1 MAIVSNTFLTY
12 SAKGIREDLS
22 NVITN
27 ISPEE
32 TPYMSNIGRENV
44 SNSLFEYQT
53 DTLAAAATN
62 AQLEGDDVAS
72 FDAVTATVR
81 LQNYAQISRKTI
93 ILSATEEVVNK
104 AGRRSELAYQI
115 AKRGAEMKRDQEFSM
130 LNGAIAVA
138 GDSTTARATASL
150 GAFVKTNTDKQ
161 TNGVD
166 PSYTTLP
173 NSARTDGNVRT
184 FTETILKNVIQKVW
198 TAGGTPKILMCGP
211 VNKQRVSSFAGIAS
225 SRFNIDGGAKPA
237 TLVGAVDIYVSDFGN
252 VQVIANRFQRE
263 RDAWVIDPDYAKMT
277 VLRPYQQ
284 IELAKTGD
292 AEKRML
298 IVEWGHKVSQEN
310 CPRPGRR
317 LGYFL
322 NQTGK
327 GQGNLALFFMIEKKL
342 FDVNAQQGITRHW
355 HYNTD
360 TDEVTIQTQQDV
372 TDVIEANKAI
382 YNSVDEKA
390 NWTGEW
396 HLVASIPEALY
407 YKMKAEGKIDDQEY
421 MKRWLNDS
429 ENQFFRTRPGKV

>member
-1 MAIVSNTFLTY
+1 MTIVSNTFLTY

-27 ISPEE
+27 IAPEE

-44 SNSLFEYQT
+44 SNSLFEWQT
-53 DTLAAAATN
+53 DTLAAAAAN
-62 AQLEGDDVAS
+62 AQLEGDDVGT
-72 FDAVTATVR
+72 FDSVTATVR
-81 LQNYAQISRKTI
+81 LQNYAQIARKTI

-115 AKRGAEMKRDQEFSM
+115 AKRGSEIKRDQEFTF

-138 GDSTTARATASL
+138 GDSTTARTTASL

-161 TNGVD
+161 TNGTD

-211 VNKQRVSSFAGIAS
+211 VNKQRVSGFSGIAS

-277 VLRPYQQ
+277 VLRPYSQV
-284 IELAKTGD
+284 ELAKTGD

-298 IVEWGHKVSQEN
+298 IVEFGHKVLAEN
-310 CPRPGRR
+310 AHG
-317 LGYFL
+317 
-322 NQTGK
+322 
-327 GQGNLALFFMIEKKL
+327 LAADL
-342 FDVNAQQGITRHW
+342 
-355 HYNTD
+355 
-360 TDEVTIQTQQDV
+360 VT
-372 TDVIEANKAI
+372 
-382 YNSVDEKA
+382 S
-390 NWTGEW
+390 
-396 HLVASIPEALY
+396 
-407 YKMKAEGKIDDQEY
+407 
-421 MKRWLNDS
+421 
-429 ENQFFRTRPGKV
+429 

>member
-1 MAIVSNTFLTY
+1 MTIVTNTFTSY

-27 ISPEE
+27 IAPEE
-32 TPYMSNIGRENV
+32 TPFQSNIGRETI
-44 SNSLFEYQT
+44 SNTLFEWQT
-53 DTLAAAATN
+53 DTLADAAAN
-62 AQLEGDDVAS
+62 AQLEGDDVGS

-81 LQNYAQISRKTI
+81 LTNYAQISRKTI
-93 ILSATEEVVNK
+93 ILSNTEEVVNK

-115 AKRGAEMKRDQEFSM
+115 AKRGSELKRDQEFIF
-130 LNGAIAVA
+130 LNGGVAVA
-138 GDSTTARATASL
+138 GNTTTARVTASL

-211 VNKQRVSSFAGIAS
+211 VNKQRVSGFSGIAS

-237 TLVGAVDIYVSDFGN
+237 TLIGAVDIYVSDFGN

-284 IELAKTGD
+284 VELAKTGD

-298 IVEWGHKVSQEN
+298 LIEYGLKVLAEN
-310 CPRPGRR
+310 AHG
-317 LGYFL
+317 
-322 NQTGK
+322 
-327 GQGNLALFFMIEKKL
+327 LAADL
-342 FDVNAQQGITRHW
+342 IT
-355 HYNTD
+355 
-360 TDEVTIQTQQDV
+360 
-372 TDVIEANKAI
+372 
-382 YNSVDEKA
+382 S
-390 NWTGEW
+390 
-396 HLVASIPEALY
+396 
-407 YKMKAEGKIDDQEY
+407 
-421 MKRWLNDS
+421 
-429 ENQFFRTRPGKV
+429 

>member
-22 NVITN
+22 NIITN
-27 ISPEE
+27 IAPEE

-44 SNSLFEYQT
+44 SNALFEYQT
-53 DTLAAAATN
+53 DTLAAAASN

-72 FDAVTATVR
+72 FDSVTATVR

-130 LNGAIAVA
+130 LNGAVAAA
-138 GDSTTARATASL
+138 GDSTTARTTASL
-150 GAFVKTNTDKQ
+150 GAFVKTNTDKGA
-161 TNGVD
+161 NGAD

-173 NSARTDGNVRT
+173 NNARSDGTVRT

-211 VNKQRVSSFAGIAS
+211 VNKQRVSSFTGIAS

-277 VLRPYQQ
+277 MLRPYQQ
-284 IELAKTGD
+284 VELAKTGD

-298 IVEWGHKVSQEN
+298 IVEWGHKVTAEN
-310 CPRPGRR
+310 AHG
-317 LGYFL
+317 
-322 NQTGK
+322 
-327 GQGNLALFFMIEKKL
+327 LAADL
-342 FDVNAQQGITRHW
+342 IT
-355 HYNTD
+355 
-360 TDEVTIQTQQDV
+360 
-372 TDVIEANKAI
+372 
-382 YNSVDEKA
+382 S
-390 NWTGEW
+390 
-396 HLVASIPEALY
+396 
-407 YKMKAEGKIDDQEY
+407 
-421 MKRWLNDS
+421 
-429 ENQFFRTRPGKV
+429 